1 MKVFKNGEKS
11 EIKRD
16 IFWKCAVCLLLL
28 IYFGMFFYLNMVKYA
43 QHVDSDIAAEALLA
57 REIWLE
63 KTITP
68 DNWIASTERYI
79 FGMPVMASLFYGLTG
94 SMTLAVGITCVMI
107 GAVLGGVLYWFLRK
121 IGLSEL
127 ASLTAML
134 VLCAVPINGLRNE
147 GQMVPFV
154 IILLFVFADWY
165 ALHSILILF
174 TIAFYLHLK
183 KAKIGRKEVFLW
195 IFLFC
200 FTLALSLGG
209 QRCLQMVI
217 LPMAVVEVVSL
228 FVISEGFSNPL
239 SKNRYYASGYVG
251 TLILAFLISSLYKGQ
266 ADYVMFLLKPQE
278 IMERIFITVPAAIL
292 EGFGLAGNAVVGNFA
307 SFMQMLVW
315 AFLALVGYG
324 LVYIFQH
331 KNKVEE
337 EKKSTIMIL
346 AVSVGITAFII
357 AFTSAEPAHNY
368 FLFSWF
374 IAIVTVGVLVDCF
387 RKKKAWFADLILLAV
402 CVFAVLNVKY
412 TYVDAVT
419 TTDNLKEYEEVADFL
434 IGEGIEYGYAEF
446 WDAERISLVRDGAI
460 TMGHSYV
467 MEDLRMYWWLTSM
480 KWYPP
485 NLPEQMR
492 TAYVVKIQKKEAF
505 EKQFAEEDAVI
516 LEFEN
521 EKFAVYTSDVNY
533 LKY

>member
-1 MKVFKNGEKS
+1 MIVNRNAEKS
-11 EIKRD
+11 ETKRD
-16 IFWKCAVCLLLL
+16 IFWKCALYILLFL
-28 IYFGMFFYLNMVKYA
+28 YFGMFCYLNIAKYT

-79 FGMPVMASLFYGLTG
+79 FGMPVIASLFYGITG
-94 SMTLAVGITCVMI
+94 SMTMAVGITCVII

-121 IGLSEL
+121 IGLSGL
-127 ASLTAML
+127 ASLTALL

-165 ALHSILILF
+165 ALHSILIFF

-183 KAKIGRKEVFLW
+183 KGKIGRKELLLW
-195 IFLFC
+195 SFLFF

-217 LPMAVVEVVSL
+217 LPMAVVELVSL
-228 FVISEGFSNPL
+228 FIESKGFSGRLP
-239 SKNRYYASGYVG
+239 KNRYGASAYAG
-251 TLILAFLISSLYKGQ
+251 TLVLAFLISSMYKGQ
-266 ADYVMFLLKPQE
+266 ADYVMYLLTPQE

-292 EGFGLAGNAVVGNFA
+292 EGFGLAGNAAVGNFA
-307 SFMQMLVW
+307 SLMQMLVW

-324 LVYIFQH
+324 LVYIFKQ
-331 KNKVEE
+331 KNNVEE
-337 EKKSTIMIL
+337 EKKSAIIIL

-374 IAIVTVGVLVDCF
+374 IAIVTVGALVDCY

-419 TTDNLKEYEEVADFL
+419 TTDNLRAYEEVADYM
-434 IGEGIEYGYAEF
+434 IEEGIEYGYAEF
-446 WDAERISLVRDGAI
+446 WDAERISLVRDGAV
-460 TMGHSYV
+460 TMGHSYL
-467 MEDLRMYWWLTSM
+467 MEDLKMYWWLTSL

-485 NLPEQMR
+485 NLPEQMP

-505 EKQFAEEDAVI
+505 EKQFEGQDTVS
-516 LEFEN
+516 LGFEN
-521 EKFAVYTSDVNY
+521 EKFAVYISDVNY